1 MRVRV
6 TDVTNVTDGSGGGL
20 TWVRLTLRTRP
31 PADTS
36 SLQVRNLAASP
47 PSSTF
52 SPLLRISTSS
62 RPTSL
67 LQSASARW
75 RAVCDGR
82 GVGAAAADAE
92 LLVKLFEAFDALA
105 VRAMMDDDADC
116 EPYP

>member
-1 MRVRV
+1 MP
-6 TDVTNVTDGSGGGL
+6 DVTDGSGGGL

-31 PADTS
+31 PVDTS
-36 SLQVRNLAASP
+36 SL
-47 PSSTF
+47 
-52 SPLLRISTSS
+52 
-62 RPTSL
+62 
-67 LQSASARW
+67 SASARW

-116 EPYP
+116 EPYPYP